1 MPTAENREKD
11 TSDDVNDVVMSA
23 RISEASYVNLTVCGF
38 EFATFPLLSY
48 LD

>member
-23 RISEASYVNLTVCGF
+23 RIREAPYVNLTVCGF
-38 EFATFPLLSY
+38 EFAAFPLFSY